1 MTRTEY
7 INAFT
12 TYITANTPPLT
23 PYVVIVSNINKWVD
37 QIDGALSGCFKD
49 EIEKIAGRLFITDIV
64 DTFKSSR
71 LLSRL
76 VNKDILSEF
85 GKEKYPGSSH
95 VVSYQWFG
103 DVLKGYV
110 KIKGTDPKGLFPQRW
125 AGEFKANSAL
135 ILKAATKT
143 FVKGDCRT
151 IHPMAN
157 GMIKTN
163 NYKGKVLISIIWSP
177 SWKPKDEVE
186 VSKYQDISYN
196 TLNMVEQALA
206 LMDTV
211 EKYEIQEIKHHLGWK
226 GYEALVTVREIKC
239 PVPKTDAEIYQEK
252 CEEIVNTDKEPA
264 TLEDLINDLNSP
276 IMAPTPITK
285 SKLPEIVALEKAYK
299 DALAINKKL
308 TGQYTAAK
316 KLWEES
322 TNRLDRLEQALELL
336 K

>member
-1 MTRTEY
+1 MTRNEY
-7 INAFT
+7 INAFRA
-12 TYITANTPPLT
+12 YIIANTPPHT
-23 PYVVIVSNINKWVD
+23 PYEVIVSNINKWVD
-37 QIDGALSGCFKD
+37 GIDEDLSRCFKS
-49 EIEKIAGRLFITDIV
+49 EIEKIASRLYISDIT
-64 DTFKSSR
+64 DTFKGSR

-85 GKEKYPGSSH
+85 GKGKYCGSSH
-95 VVSYQWFG
+95 VSYKWFG
-103 DVLKGYV
+103 DASKGYI
-110 KIKGTDPKGLFPQRW
+110 KIKGMDPSNLFPQRW
-125 AGEFKANSAL
+125 AAEFKANAAL
-135 ILKAATKT
+135 ILKAAAKT
-143 FVKGDCRT
+143 IVAGDSRT

-157 GMIKTN
+157 CMIKTN
-163 NYKGKVLISIIWSP
+163 AYKGKVLISIIWSP
-177 SWKPKDEVE
+177 SRKPKEVE

-196 TLNMVEQALA
+196 TLNIVEQALA

-226 GYEALVTVREIKC
+226 GYEVLVTVREIKC
-239 PVPKTDAEIYQEK
+239 LVPKTDAEIYQEK

-285 SKLPEIVALEKAYK
+285 SKLPEIMALEKAYK

-322 TNRLDRLEQALELL
+322 TNRLDKLEQALELL

>member
-37 QIDGALSGCFKD
+37 QIDDALSRCFKA
-49 EIEKIAGRLFITDIV
+49 EIEKIAGRLCIHDIIK
-64 DTFKSSR
+64 TFKGSR

-85 GKEKYPGSSH
+85 GKEKYPGSSR
-95 VVSYQWFG
+95 VVNYKWFG
-103 DVLKGYV
+103 DVLKGYI
-110 KIKGTDPKGLFPQRW
+110 KIKGMDPKSLFPLRW
-125 AGEFKANSAL
+125 AGEFHTNSAL
-135 ILKAATKT
+135 ILKAAAKT

-151 IHPMAN
+151 NHPIAPQ
-157 GMIKTN
+157 MIKACAKN
-163 NYKGKVLISIIWSP
+163 GRVHISIIWSP
-177 SWKPKDEVE
+177 VWKPKDEVE
-186 VSKYQDISYN
+186 VSKYHDISYN
-196 TLNMVEQALA
+196 TLNTVEQALA
-206 LMDTV
+206 LMHTV
-211 EKYEIQEIKHHLGWK
+211 EKYEIQEIKHLLGWK
-226 GYEALVTVREIKC
+226 GYEVLVTVREIKY

-285 SKLPEIVALEKAYK
+285 SKLPEVVALEKAYK
-299 DALAINKKL
+299 RRPCYQQKTDWPIYRCQETL
-308 TGQYTAAK
+308 GRVYQ
-316 KLWEES
+316 S
-322 TNRLDRLEQALELL
+322 FRPS
-336 K
+336 

>member
-23 PYVVIVSNINKWVD
+23 PYEVIVSNINKWVD

-64 DTFKSSR
+64 DTFKGSR

-85 GKEKYPGSSH
+85 GKEKYRGQSH
-95 VVSYQWFG
+95 VSYQWFG
-103 DVLKGYV
+103 DVLKGYI
-110 KIKGTDPKGLFPQRW
+110 KIKGVDPSGLFPQRW

-163 NYKGKVLISIIWSP
+163 HYKGKVLISIIWSP
-177 SWKPKDEVE
+177 SWKPKEVE

-196 TLNMVEQALA
+196 TLNIVEQALA

-226 GYEALVTVREIKC
+226 GYEVLVTVREIKC

-264 TLEDLINDLNSP
+264 TLEDLIDEMNSP

-285 SKLPEIVALEKAYK
+285 SKLPEVVALEKAYK

>member
-37 QIDGALSGCFKD
+37 QIDDALSRCFKA
-49 EIEKIAGRLFITDIV
+49 EIEKIAGRLCIHDIIK
-64 DTFKSSR
+64 TFKGSR

-85 GKEKYPGSSH
+85 GKEKHPGSSH
-95 VVSYQWFG
+95 VVNYKWFG
-103 DVLKGYV
+103 DTIKGYI
-110 KIKGTDPKGLFPQRW
+110 KIKGMDPNSLFPQRW
-125 AGEFKANSAL
+125 VSEFKANSAL
-135 ILKAATKT
+135 ILKAASKT
-143 FVKGDCRT
+143 IVSGDCRT

-157 GMIKTN
+157 CMIKTN
-163 NYKGKVLISIIWSP
+163 SYKGKAIISVIWSP
-177 SWKPKDEVE
+177 NRKPKDDAEV
-186 VSKYQDISYN
+186 VKYQDIAYD
-196 TLNMVEQALA
+196 TLNTIEQALA

-211 EKYEIQEIKHHLGWK
+211 EKYETQEVKHHLGWK
-226 GYEALVTVREIKC
+226 GYEVLVTVREIKC
-239 PVPKTDAEIYQEK
+239 TVPKTDAEIYQEK